1 MGPMARSPKPT
12 PLWIPIVAAVC
23 FALAAVLQTDTFST
37 VAFAIAAAVLAIT
50 VIVQWRMRRGEG

>member
-1 MGPMARSPKPT
+1 MARSPKPM

-37 VAFAIAAAVLAIT
+37 VMFSIAAAAHPPLEDGGER
-50 VIVQWRMRRGEG
+50 QRRREH